1 MRLCT
6 QCTSST
12 ETWSG
17 QTAPPGRCSECG
29 RAFDIQGVPI
39 PDESVTCPLHAP
51 ILASCPHPSTD
62 DAVDAPAPAA
72 SWLAGGP
79 GGE

>member
-6 QCTSST
+6 QCTPSSD
-12 ETWSG
+12 TWSD

-39 PDESVTCPLHAP
+39 PDESVTCPVHAP
-51 ILASCPHPSTD
+51 ILASCPHPDTGD
-62 DAVDAPAPAA
+62 GVGAPAPAA
-72 SWLAGGP
+72 SWLADGTSSG
-79 GGE
+79 